1 MPTYIGG
8 CVNPYLLGT
17 GDTLNGIQGFVP
29 DYIAAPEVP
38 IPLNNTF
45 TIELGDVYVPQYPP
59 IARNITDAWKITFL
73 NPGSPTAKKQFVVS
87 NGLGNNTISEGYDF
101 FNTITEDDP
110 NNFKT
115 NGVFNIAVGGQN
127 SSGIKQFFAE
137 PKYMLL
143 SMRGVFAVE
152 SVTFPWTNSNN
163 PNSNQ
168 NFNGIQRGSKV
179 SFFTEDNFFLYTFD
193 TPQDI
198 RSSLNILPE

>member
-8 CVNPYLLGT
+8 CVNPYLYGT

-29 DYIAAPEVP
+29 DYGIPEVP
-38 IPLNNTF
+38 IPLDNTF
-45 TIELGDVYVPQYPP
+45 LIELGDVYVPQLPP
-59 IARNITDAWKITFL
+59 DLRNMTDAWKITFL

-87 NGLGNNTISEGYDF
+87 NGFGNDTIPQGYDF
-101 FNTITEDDP
+101 FNTITEGSP
-110 NNFKT
+110 SFKT
-115 NGVFNIAVGGQN
+115 NGVFNIAVAGQN
-127 SSGIKQFFAE
+127 SAGIKQFFAA

-143 SMRGVFAVE
+143 SMRGVFTVE

-163 PNSNQ
+163 PRPNQ

-193 TPQDI
+193 MPQDI
-198 RSSLNILPE
+198 RTSLNTLPE